1 MRLVYIVL
9 LVIILAAIVIF
20 ALQNDDRVTL
30 RFFEWRVTLP
40 VAILIAAAYVL
51 GMVSGWSVF
60 GFLRRSIKKVAES
73 RMPARQ

>member
-60 GFLRRSIKKVAES
+60 GFLRRSIKKVTES